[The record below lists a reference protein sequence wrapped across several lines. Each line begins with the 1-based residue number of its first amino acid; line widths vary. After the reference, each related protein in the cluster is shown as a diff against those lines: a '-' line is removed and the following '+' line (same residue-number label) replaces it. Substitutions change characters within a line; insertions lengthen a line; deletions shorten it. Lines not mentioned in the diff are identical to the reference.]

1 MNTKNFI
8 AGLMLISDGFKLLA
22 ESCAEFKVAVPEIDK
37 IDKEDVVEET
47 AETAASE
54 VEEDESDD
62 SSQSN
67 SGSYTEE
74 DLKAMS
80 YNDIKKLAKEL
91 GIPAIGNRKE
101 IVSKILSGS
110 TSTVENDADEVEEQ
124 EETPVS
130 KAPIGKKKSFA
141 PVKKSEPVEEE
152 EPEEEEE
159 SEPEDEDE
167 EVTTEDLV
175 LEATEGMSD
184 DELREILEDNG
195 LSTKG
200 KRQALISRLVN
211 AVDEGI
217 ISFEDESEEPEE
229 EEIEEADE
237 ADTDDTEEYDVTADM
252 TKKRKKAFEELCDET
267 EEQFENGEITR
278 EDLIEFINSFDDTEE
293 KFKKVSDEELLG
305 KYLSRSAL
313 LISDDGDIVE
323 EGAYLI
329 NEEPYCCGRPLQ
341 YNKKKK
347 VYVCECC
354 GSEYSA
360 EED

>member
-22 ESCAEFKVAVPEIDK
+22 ESYAESYAEVAVPV
-37 IDKEDVVEET
+37 DKEDAVEET
-47 AETAASE
+47 AETAISE
-54 VEEDESDD
+54 VEVEEAESDD

-110 TSTVENDADEVEEQ
+110 TSTVENDADEVVEEQ
-124 EETPVS
+124 EETEETPVS
-130 KAPIGKKKSFA
+130 KAPVGKKKSFA

-159 SEPEDEDE
+159 SEPEDEE
-167 EVTTEDLV
+167 MTTEDLV
-175 LEATEGMSD
+175 LEATEDMSD

-200 KRQALISRLVN
+200 KRQALISRLVD

-229 EEIEEADE
+229 EEEIEE
-237 ADTDDTEEYDVTADM
+237 ADTDDTEEYDITADM

-267 EEQFENGEITR
+267 EEQFENGDITR